1 MSEVMEKLGITH
13 EQWDYHKDSYESVI
27 WKGDPAC
34 TKSEWDD
41 AVKAVENDY
50 KNSQYQRDRVE
61 QYPSIEDQLDMQYW
75 DRKNGTKKWEE
86 FIDKVKL
93 DNPKPE

>member
-27 WKGDPAC
+27 WKGNPAC

-41 AVKAVENDY
+41 AVKAVEKDY
-50 KNSQYQRDRVE
+50 KN
-61 QYPSIEDQLDMQYW
+61 YPFIQAKAKNSEG
-75 DRKNGTKKWEE
+75 RK
-86 FIDKVKL
+86 
-93 DNPKPE
+93 

>member
-1 MSEVMEKLGITH
+1 MEKLGITH

-34 TKSEWDD
+34 TKAEWDD

-50 KNSQYQRDRVE
+50 KNSEYQRDRVE
-61 QYPSIEDQLDMQYW
+61 QYPSIEEQLDMQYW

>member
-13 EQWDYHKDSYESVI
+13 DQWDYHHDSYESII

-34 TKSEWDD
+34 TKAEWDD
-41 AVKAVENDY
+41 AVKSVENDY
-50 KNSQYQRDRVE
+50 KNTQYQRDRAE
-61 QYPSIEDQLDMQYW
+61 QYPSIQEQLDMQYW
-75 DRKNGTKKWEE
+75 DAVNGTNKWQEAVA
-86 FIDKVKL
+86 KVKT